1 MREVFMKKKSRN
13 PRAAECITKL
23 KNSVVEG
30 FSDRLDQRGER
41 ISELEDRAVELIQL
55 DEQKE

>member
-1 MREVFMKKKSRN
+1 MKKKSRN